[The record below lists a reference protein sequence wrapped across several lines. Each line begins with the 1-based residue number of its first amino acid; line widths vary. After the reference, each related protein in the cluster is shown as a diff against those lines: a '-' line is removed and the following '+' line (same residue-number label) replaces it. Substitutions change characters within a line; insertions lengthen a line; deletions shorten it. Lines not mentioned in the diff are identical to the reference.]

1 MAKGKAKPKSKYAAK
16 VAETKPKATK
26 PKAKVVAKVYEV
38 PKAKPKPAEKTEQVH
53 EPVPEPYVTETKVE
67 APATWQ
73 CVWCGL
79 VQSVDAKNCGRCM
92 QAR

>member
-38 PKAKPKPAEKTEQVH
+38 PKAKPAEKTEQVH